1 MEKHN
6 NRRFYSLND
15 FFKDEFK
22 DKVFKV
28 SLDGGFTCPNRDGK
42 VAHGGCIFC
51 SDAGSGEFAGNKRKS
66 ITEQIDEQL
75 EFLKDKVKDKKVIAY
90 FQNFTNTYGDVEYLK
105 KIYYEAL
112 NHPKVLGLAIGTR
125 PDCIEDDI
133 LELLKEINEKY
144 FFWIELGLQTV
155 NDKVAKI
162 INRGYPLST
171 YIETAKKLKDNNI
184 KFVTH
189 MIVGLPTEEREDIL
203 KTASCIV
210 DSGAWGIKIHS
221 LHIIKGTPL
230 ERLYKDSRFK
240 IFTLEEYVDIVVTIL
255 NKLPKEMVVH
265 RITGDGKKDE
275 VIEPKWSLN
284 KRRVLNAIEIE
295 LKRREK
301 IQNLQLED

>member
-22 DKVFKV
+22 DKIFKV

-51 SDAGSGEFAGNKRKS
+51 SDAGSGEFAGNRRKS

-90 FQNFTNTYGDVEYLK
+90 FQNFTNTYGDVDYLRE
-105 KIYYEAL
+105 IYYEAL

-125 PDCIEDDI
+125 PDCIEDDT
-133 LELLKEINEKY
+133 LELLKEINEKH
-144 FFWIELGLQTV
+144 FFWIELGLQTID
-155 NDKVAKI
+155 DKVAKI

-171 YIETAKKLKDNNI
+171 YLETSKKLKDNGI

-203 KTASCIV
+203 NTAKCIV
-210 DSGAWGIKIHS
+210 QSGAWGIKIHS

-230 ERLYKDSRFK
+230 ERLYNDTNFEV
-240 IFTLEEYVDIVVTIL
+240 FTLDEYVDIVVTIL
-255 NKLPKEMVVH
+255 KLLPDKMVVH
-265 RITGDGKKDE
+265 RVTGDGKKDE
-275 VIEPKWSLN
+275 IVEPKWSLN
-284 KRRVLNAIEIE
+284 KRKVLNEIE
-295 LKRREK
+295 KELKKREN
-301 IQNLQLED
+301 I

>member
-22 DKVFKV
+22 DKIFKV

-51 SDAGSGEFAGNKRKS
+51 SDAGSGEFAGNRGKS

-90 FQNFTNTYGDVEYLK
+90 FQNFTNTYGDVDYLRE
-105 KIYYEAL
+105 IYYEAL

-125 PDCIEDDI
+125 PDCIEDDT
-133 LELLKEINEKY
+133 LELLKEINEKH
-144 FFWIELGLQTV
+144 FFWIELGLQTID
-155 NDKVAKI
+155 DKVAKI

-171 YIETAKKLKDNNI
+171 YLETSKKLKDNGI

-203 KTASCIV
+203 NTAKCIV
-210 DSGAWGIKIHS
+210 QSGAWGIKIHS

-230 ERLYKDSRFK
+230 ERLYNDTNFK
-240 IFTLEEYVDIVVTIL
+240 VFTLDEYVDIVVTIL
-255 NKLPKEMVVH
+255 KLLPDKMVVH
-265 RITGDGKKDE
+265 RVTGDGKKDE
-275 VIEPKWSLN
+275 VVEPKWSLN
-284 KRRVLNAIEIE
+284 KRKVLNEIE
-295 LKRREK
+295 KELKKREN
-301 IQNLQLED
+301 I

>member
-22 DKVFKV
+22 DKIFKV

-51 SDAGSGEFAGNKRKS
+51 SDAGSGEFAGNRRKS

-90 FQNFTNTYGDVEYLK
+90 FQNFTNTYGDVEYLRE
-105 KIYYEAL
+105 IYYEAL

-125 PDCIEDDI
+125 PDCIEDNT
-133 LELLKEINEKY
+133 LELLKEINEKH
-144 FFWIELGLQTV
+144 FFWIELGLQTID
-155 NDKVAKI
+155 DKVAKI

-171 YIETAKKLKDNNI
+171 YIGTSKKLKDSGI

-203 KTASCIV
+203 NTAKCIV
-210 DSGAWGIKIHS
+210 QSGAWGIKIHS

-230 ERLYKDSRFK
+230 ERLYNDKKFK
-240 IFTLEEYVDIVVTIL
+240 VFTLDEYVDIVVTIL
-255 NKLPKEMVVH
+255 KLLPDKMVVH
-265 RITGDGKKDE
+265 RVTGDGKKDE
-275 VIEPKWSLN
+275 VVEPKWSLN
-284 KRRVLNAIEIE
+284 KRKVLNEIE
-295 LKRREK
+295 KELKKREN
-301 IQNLQLED
+301 I

>member
-22 DKVFKV
+22 DKIFKV

-51 SDAGSGEFAGNKRKS
+51 SDAGSGEFAGNRRKS

-90 FQNFTNTYGDVEYLK
+90 FQNFTNTYGDVDYLRE
-105 KIYYEAL
+105 IYYEAL

-125 PDCIEDDI
+125 PDCIEDDT
-133 LELLKEINEKY
+133 LELLKEINEKH
-144 FFWIELGLQTV
+144 FFWIELGLQTID
-155 NDKVAKI
+155 DKVAKI

-171 YIETAKKLKDNNI
+171 YLETTKKLKNSGI

-203 KTASCIV
+203 NTAKCIV
-210 DSGAWGIKIHS
+210 QSGAWGIKIHS

-230 ERLYKDSRFK
+230 ERLYNDTKFK
-240 IFTLEEYVDIVVTIL
+240 VFTLDEYVDIVVTIL
-255 NKLPKEMVVH
+255 KLLPDKMVVH
-265 RITGDGKKDE
+265 RVTGDGKKDE
-275 VIEPKWSLN
+275 VVEPKWSLN
-284 KRRVLNAIEIE
+284 KRKVLNEIE
-295 LKRREK
+295 KELKKREN
-301 IQNLQLED
+301 I

>member
-6 NRRFYSLND
+6 NRRFYSLNV

-51 SDAGSGEFAGNKRKS
+51 SDSGSGEFAGNRKKT

-75 EFLKDKVKDKKVIAY
+75 EFLKDKIKDKKVIAY
-90 FQNFTNTYGDVEYLK
+90 FQNFTNTYGDVNYLRE
-105 KIYYEAL
+105 IYYEAL

-125 PDCIEDDI
+125 PDCIEDDV
-133 LELLKEINEKY
+133 LDLLKEINEKY
-144 FFWIELGLQTV
+144 FFWIELGLQTID
-155 NDKVAKI
+155 DKVAKI

-171 YIETAKKLKDNNI
+171 YLKTSKKLSDNNI

-189 MIVGLPTEEREDIL
+189 MIVGLPGEERKDIL
-203 KTASCIV
+203 NTAKCIAE
-210 DSGAWGIKIHS
+210 SGAWGIKIHS

-230 ERLYKDSRFK
+230 EKLYEDKKFK
-240 IFTLEEYVDIVVTIL
+240 IFTLDEYVDIVVTIL
-255 NKLPKEMVVH
+255 KFLPDKMVVH
-265 RITGDGKKDE
+265 RVTGDGKKDE

-284 KRRVLNAIEIE
+284 KRKVLNEIE
-295 LKRREK
+295 KELKKRESV
-301 IQNLQLED
+301 

>member
-22 DKVFKV
+22 DKIFKV

-51 SDAGSGEFAGNKRKS
+51 SDAGSGEFAGNRRKS

-90 FQNFTNTYGDVEYLK
+90 FQNFTNTYGDVDYLRE
-105 KIYYEAL
+105 IYYEAL

-125 PDCIEDDI
+125 PDCIEDDT
-133 LELLKEINEKY
+133 LELLKEINEKH
-144 FFWIELGLQTV
+144 FFWIELGLQTID
-155 NDKVAKI
+155 DKVAKI

-171 YIETAKKLKDNNI
+171 YLETSKKLKDNGI

-203 KTASCIV
+203 NTAKCIV
-210 DSGAWGIKIHS
+210 QSGAWGIKIHS
-221 LHIIKGTPL
+221 LHIIKGTLL
-230 ERLYKDSRFK
+230 ERLYNDTNFK
-240 IFTLEEYVDIVVTIL
+240 VFTLDEYVDIVVTIL
-255 NKLPKEMVVH
+255 KLLPDKMVVH
-265 RITGDGKKDE
+265 RVTGDGKKDE
-275 VIEPKWSLN
+275 VVEPKWSLN
-284 KRRVLNAIEIE
+284 KRKVLNEIE
-295 LKRREK
+295 KELKKREN
-301 IQNLQLED
+301 I

>member
-22 DKVFKV
+22 DKIFKV

-51 SDAGSGEFAGNKRKS
+51 SDAGSGEFAGNRRKS

-90 FQNFTNTYGDVEYLK
+90 FQNFTNTYGDVDYLRE
-105 KIYYEAL
+105 IYYEAL

-125 PDCIEDDI
+125 PDCIEDDT
-133 LELLKEINEKY
+133 LELLKEINEKH
-144 FFWIELGLQTV
+144 FFWIELGLQTID
-155 NDKVAKI
+155 DKVAKI

-171 YIETAKKLKDNNI
+171 YLETSKKLKDNGI

-203 KTASCIV
+203 NTAKCIV
-210 DSGAWGIKIHS
+210 QSGAWGIKIHS

-230 ERLYKDSRFK
+230 ERLYNDTNFK
-240 IFTLEEYVDIVVTIL
+240 VFTLDEYVDIVVTIL
-255 NKLPKEMVVH
+255 KLLPDKMVAH
-265 RITGDGKKDE
+265 RVTGDGKKDE
-275 VIEPKWSLN
+275 VVEPKWSLN
-284 KRRVLNAIEIE
+284 KRKVLNEIE
-295 LKRREK
+295 KELKKREN
-301 IQNLQLED
+301 I

>member
-22 DKVFKV
+22 DKIFKV

-51 SDAGSGEFAGNKRKS
+51 SDAGSGEFAGNRRKS

-90 FQNFTNTYGDVEYLK
+90 FQNFTNTYGDVDYLRE
-105 KIYYEAL
+105 IYYEAL

-125 PDCIEDDI
+125 PDCIEADT
-133 LELLKEINEKY
+133 LELLKEINEKH
-144 FFWIELGLQTV
+144 FFWIELGLQTID
-155 NDKVAKI
+155 DKVAKI

-171 YIETAKKLKDNNI
+171 YLETSKKLKDNDI

-203 KTASCIV
+203 NTAKCIV
-210 DSGAWGIKIHS
+210 QSGAWGIKIHS

-230 ERLYKDSRFK
+230 ERLYNDTNFK
-240 IFTLEEYVDIVVTIL
+240 VFTLDEYVDIVVTIL
-255 NKLPKEMVVH
+255 KLLPDKMVVH
-265 RITGDGKKDE
+265 RVTGDGKKDE
-275 VIEPKWSLN
+275 VVEPKWSLN
-284 KRRVLNAIEIE
+284 KRKVLNEIE
-295 LKRREK
+295 KELKKREN
-301 IQNLQLED
+301 I

>member
-22 DKVFKV
+22 DKIFKV

-51 SDAGSGEFAGNKRKS
+51 SDAGSGEFAGNRRKS

-90 FQNFTNTYGDVEYLK
+90 FQNFTNTYGDVNYLRE
-105 KIYYEAL
+105 IYYEAL

-125 PDCIEDDI
+125 PDCIEDDT
-133 LELLKEINEKY
+133 LELLKEINEKH
-144 FFWIELGLQTV
+144 FFWIELGLQTID
-155 NDKVAKI
+155 DKVAKL

-171 YIETAKKLKDNNI
+171 YLETTKKLKDSGI

-189 MIVGLPTEEREDIL
+189 MIVGLPKEEREDIL
-203 KTASCIV
+203 NTAKCIV
-210 DSGAWGIKIHS
+210 QSGAWGIKIHS
-221 LHIIKGTPL
+221 LHIIKETPL
-230 ERLYKDSRFK
+230 ERLYNDTNFK
-240 IFTLEEYVDIVVTIL
+240 VFTLDEYVDIVVTIL
-255 NKLPKEMVVH
+255 KLLPDKMVVH
-265 RITGDGKKDE
+265 RVTGDGKKDE
-275 VIEPKWSLN
+275 VVEPKWSLN
-284 KRRVLNAIEIE
+284 KRKVLNEIE
-295 LKRREK
+295 KELKKREN
-301 IQNLQLED
+301 I

>member
-22 DKVFKV
+22 DKIFKV

-51 SDAGSGEFAGNKRKS
+51 SDAGSGEFAGNRRKS

-90 FQNFTNTYGDVEYLK
+90 FQNFTNTYGDVDYLRE
-105 KIYYEAL
+105 IYYEAL

-125 PDCIEDDI
+125 PDCIEDDT
-133 LELLKEINEKY
+133 LELLKEINEKH
-144 FFWIELGLQTV
+144 FFWIELGLQTID
-155 NDKVAKI
+155 DKVAKI

-171 YIETAKKLKDNNI
+171 YLETSKKLKDSGI

-203 KTASCIV
+203 NTARCIV
-210 DSGAWGIKIHS
+210 QSGAWGIKIHS

-230 ERLYKDSRFK
+230 ERLYNDTKFK
-240 IFTLEEYVDIVVTIL
+240 VFTLDEYVDIVVTIL
-255 NKLPKEMVVH
+255 KLLPDKMVVH
-265 RITGDGKKDE
+265 RVTGDGKKDE
-275 VIEPKWSLN
+275 VVEPKWSLN
-284 KRRVLNAIEIE
+284 KRKVLNEIE
-295 LKRREK
+295 KELKKREN
-301 IQNLQLED
+301 I

>member
-22 DKVFKV
+22 DKIFKV

-51 SDAGSGEFAGNKRKS
+51 SDAGSGEFAGNRRKS
-66 ITEQIDEQL
+66 IAEQIDDQL

-90 FQNFTNTYGDVEYLK
+90 FQNFTNTYGDVEYLRE
-105 KIYYEAL
+105 IYYEAL

-125 PDCIEDDI
+125 PDCIEDDT
-133 LELLKEINEKY
+133 LELLKEINEKH
-144 FFWIELGLQTV
+144 FFWIELGLQTID
-155 NDKVAKI
+155 DKVAKI

-171 YIETAKKLKDNNI
+171 YIETSKKLKDSGI

-203 KTASCIV
+203 NTAKCIV
-210 DSGAWGIKIHS
+210 QSGAWGIKIHS

-230 ERLYKDSRFK
+230 ERLYNDKKFK
-240 IFTLEEYVDIVVTIL
+240 VFTLDEYVDIVVTIL
-255 NKLPKEMVVH
+255 KLLPDKMVVH
-265 RITGDGKKDE
+265 RVTGDGKKDE
-275 VIEPKWSLN
+275 VVEPKWSLN
-284 KRRVLNAIEIE
+284 KRKVLNEIE
-295 LKRREK
+295 KELKKREN
-301 IQNLQLED
+301 I

>member
-22 DKVFKV
+22 DKIFKV

-51 SDAGSGEFAGNKRKS
+51 SDAGSGEFAGNRRKS

-90 FQNFTNTYGDVEYLK
+90 FQNFTNTYGDVNYLRE
-105 KIYYEAL
+105 IYYEAL

-125 PDCIEDDI
+125 PDCIEDDT
-133 LELLKEINEKY
+133 LELLKEINEKH
-144 FFWIELGLQTV
+144 FFWIELGLQTID
-155 NDKVAKI
+155 DKVAKL

-171 YIETAKKLKDNNI
+171 YIETTKKLKDSGI

-189 MIVGLPTEEREDIL
+189 MIVGLPGEEREDIL
-203 KTASCIV
+203 NTAKCIV
-210 DSGAWGIKIHS
+210 QSGAWGIKIHS

-230 ERLYKDSRFK
+230 ERLYKDTNFK
-240 IFTLEEYVDIVVTIL
+240 VFTLDEYVDIVVTIL
-255 NKLPKEMVVH
+255 KFLPEKMVVH
-265 RITGDGKKDE
+265 RVTGDGKKDE
-275 VIEPKWSLN
+275 VVEPKWSLN
-284 KRRVLNAIEIE
+284 KRKVLNEIE
-295 LKRREK
+295 KELKKRE
-301 IQNLQLED
+301 NA

>member
-22 DKVFKV
+22 DKIFKV

-51 SDAGSGEFAGNKRKS
+51 SDAGSGEFAGNRRKS

-90 FQNFTNTYGDVEYLK
+90 FQNFTNTYGDVEYLRE
-105 KIYYEAL
+105 IYYEAL

-125 PDCIEDDI
+125 PDCIEDNT
-133 LELLKEINEKY
+133 LELLKEINEKH
-144 FFWIELGLQTV
+144 FFWIELGLQTID
-155 NDKVAKI
+155 DKVAKI

-171 YIETAKKLKDNNI
+171 YIETSKKLKDSGI

-203 KTASCIV
+203 NTAKCIV
-210 DSGAWGIKIHS
+210 QSDAWGIKIHS

-230 ERLYKDSRFK
+230 ERLYNDKKFK
-240 IFTLEEYVDIVVTIL
+240 VFTLDEYVDIVVTIL
-255 NKLPKEMVVH
+255 KLLPDKMVVH
-265 RITGDGKKDE
+265 RVTGDGKKDE
-275 VIEPKWSLN
+275 VVEPKWSLN
-284 KRRVLNAIEIE
+284 KRKVLNEIE
-295 LKRREK
+295 KELKKREN
-301 IQNLQLED
+301 I

>member
-22 DKVFKV
+22 DKIFKV

-51 SDAGSGEFAGNKRKS
+51 SDSGSGEFTGNRKKT

-75 EFLKDKVKDKKVIAY
+75 EFLKDKIKDKKVIAY
-90 FQNFTNTYGDVEYLK
+90 FQNFTNTYGDVNYLRE
-105 KIYYEAL
+105 IYYEAL

-125 PDCIEDDI
+125 PDCIEDDV
-133 LELLKEINEKY
+133 LDLLKEINEKY
-144 FFWIELGLQTV
+144 FFWVELGLQTID
-155 NDKVAKI
+155 DKVAKI

-171 YIETAKKLKDNNI
+171 YLKTSKKLSDNNI

-189 MIVGLPTEEREDIL
+189 MIVGLPGEERKDIL
-203 KTASCIV
+203 NTAKCIAE
-210 DSGAWGIKIHS
+210 SGAWGIKIHS

-230 ERLYKDSRFK
+230 EKLYEDKKFK
-240 IFTLEEYVDIVVTIL
+240 IFTLDEYVDIVVTIL
-255 NKLPKEMVVH
+255 KFLPDKMVVH
-265 RITGDGKKDE
+265 RVTGDGKKDE

-284 KRRVLNAIEIE
+284 KRKVLNEIE
-295 LKRREK
+295 KELKKRESV
-301 IQNLQLED
+301 

>member
-22 DKVFKV
+22 DKIFKV

-42 VAHGGCIFC
+42 VANGGCIFC
-51 SDAGSGEFAGNKRKS
+51 SDAGSGEFAGNRRKS

-90 FQNFTNTYGDVEYLK
+90 FQNFTNTYGDVDYLRE
-105 KIYYEAL
+105 IYYEAL

-125 PDCIEDDI
+125 PDCIEDDT
-133 LELLKEINEKY
+133 LELLKEINEKH
-144 FFWIELGLQTV
+144 FFWIELGLQTID
-155 NDKVAKI
+155 DKVAKI

-171 YIETAKKLKDNNI
+171 YLETSKKLKESGI

-203 KTASCIV
+203 NTAKCIV
-210 DSGAWGIKIHS
+210 QSGAWGIKIHS

-230 ERLYKDSRFK
+230 ERLYNDTNFK
-240 IFTLEEYVDIVVTIL
+240 VFTLDEYVDIVVTVL
-255 NKLPKEMVVH
+255 KLLPDKMVVH
-265 RITGDGKKDE
+265 RVTGDGKKDE
-275 VIEPKWSLN
+275 VVEPKWSLN
-284 KRRVLNAIEIE
+284 KRKVLNEIE
-295 LKRREK
+295 KELKKREN
-301 IQNLQLED
+301 I

>member
-22 DKVFKV
+22 DKIFKV

-51 SDAGSGEFAGNKRKS
+51 SDAGSGEFAGNRRKS

-90 FQNFTNTYGDVEYLK
+90 FQNFTNTYGDVEYLRE
-105 KIYYEAL
+105 IYYEAL

-125 PDCIEDDI
+125 PDCIENDT
-133 LELLKEINEKY
+133 LELLKEINEKH
-144 FFWIELGLQTV
+144 FFWIELGLQTID
-155 NDKVAKI
+155 DKVAKI

-171 YIETAKKLKDNNI
+171 YIETSKKLKDSGI

-203 KTASCIV
+203 NTAKCIV
-210 DSGAWGIKIHS
+210 QSGAWGIKIHS

-230 ERLYKDSRFK
+230 ERLYNDKKFK
-240 IFTLEEYVDIVVTIL
+240 VFTLDEYVDIVVTIL
-255 NKLPKEMVVH
+255 KLLPDKMVVH
-265 RITGDGKKDE
+265 RVTGDGKKDE
-275 VIEPKWSLN
+275 VVEPKWSLN
-284 KRRVLNAIEIE
+284 KRKVLNEIE
-295 LKRREK
+295 KELKKREN
-301 IQNLQLED
+301 I

>member
-22 DKVFKV
+22 DKIFKV

-51 SDAGSGEFAGNKRKS
+51 SDAGSGEFAGNRRKS

-90 FQNFTNTYGDVEYLK
+90 FQNFTNTYGDVDYLRE
-105 KIYYEAL
+105 IYYEAL

-125 PDCIEDDI
+125 PDCIEADT
-133 LELLKEINEKY
+133 LELLKEINEKH
-144 FFWIELGLQTV
+144 FFWIELGLQTID
-155 NDKVAKI
+155 DKVAKI

-171 YIETAKKLKDNNI
+171 YLETSKKLKDNDI

-203 KTASCIV
+203 NTARCIV
-210 DSGAWGIKIHS
+210 QSGAWGIKIHS

-230 ERLYKDSRFK
+230 ERLYNDTNFK
-240 IFTLEEYVDIVVTIL
+240 VFTLDEYVDIVVTIL
-255 NKLPKEMVVH
+255 KLLPDKMVVH
-265 RITGDGKKDE
+265 RVTGDGKKDE
-275 VIEPKWSLN
+275 VVEPKWSLN
-284 KRRVLNAIEIE
+284 KRKVLNEIE
-295 LKRREK
+295 KELKKREN
-301 IQNLQLED
+301 I

>member
-22 DKVFKV
+22 DKIFKV

-51 SDAGSGEFAGNKRKS
+51 SDAGSGEFAGNRRKS

-90 FQNFTNTYGDVEYLK
+90 FQNFTNTYGDVDYLRE
-105 KIYYEAL
+105 IYYEAL

-125 PDCIEDDI
+125 PDCIEDDT
-133 LELLKEINEKY
+133 LELLKEIKEKH
-144 FFWIELGLQTV
+144 FFWIELGLQTID
-155 NDKVAKI
+155 DKVAKI

-171 YIETAKKLKDNNI
+171 YLETSKKLKESGI

-203 KTASCIV
+203 NTARCIV
-210 DSGAWGIKIHS
+210 QSGAWGIKIHS

-230 ERLYKDSRFK
+230 ERLYNDTNFK
-240 IFTLEEYVDIVVTIL
+240 VFTLDEYVDIVVTIL
-255 NKLPKEMVVH
+255 KLLPDKMVVH
-265 RITGDGKKDE
+265 RVTGDGKKDE
-275 VIEPKWSLN
+275 VVEPKWSLN
-284 KRRVLNAIEIE
+284 KRKVLNEIE
-295 LKRREK
+295 KELKKREN
-301 IQNLQLED
+301 I

>member
-22 DKVFKV
+22 DKIFKV

-51 SDAGSGEFAGNKRKS
+51 SDAGSGEFAGNRRKS

-90 FQNFTNTYGDVEYLK
+90 FQNFTNTYGDVDYLRE
-105 KIYYEAL
+105 IYYEAL

-125 PDCIEDDI
+125 PDCIEADT
-133 LELLKEINEKY
+133 LELLKEINEKH
-144 FFWIELGLQTV
+144 FFWIELGLQTID
-155 NDKVAKI
+155 DKVAKI

-171 YIETAKKLKDNNI
+171 YLETSKKLKDNDI

-203 KTASCIV
+203 NTARCIV
-210 DSGAWGIKIHS
+210 QSGAWGIKIHS

-230 ERLYKDSRFK
+230 ERLYNDTNFK
-240 IFTLEEYVDIVVTIL
+240 AFTLDEYVDIVVTIL
-255 NKLPKEMVVH
+255 KLLPDKMVVH
-265 RITGDGKKDE
+265 RVTGDGKKDE
-275 VIEPKWSLN
+275 VVEPKWSLN
-284 KRRVLNAIEIE
+284 KRKVLNEIE
-295 LKRREK
+295 KELKKREN
-301 IQNLQLED
+301 I

>member
-22 DKVFKV
+22 DKIFKV

-51 SDAGSGEFAGNKRKS
+51 SDAGSGEFAGNRRKS

-90 FQNFTNTYGDVEYLK
+90 FQNFTNTYGDVDYLRE
-105 KIYYEAL
+105 IYYEAL

-125 PDCIEDDI
+125 PDCIEDDT
-133 LELLKEINEKY
+133 LELLKEINEKH
-144 FFWIELGLQTV
+144 FFWIELGLQTID
-155 NDKVAKI
+155 DKVAKI

-171 YIETAKKLKDNNI
+171 YLETSKKLKESGI

-203 KTASCIV
+203 NTAKCIV
-210 DSGAWGIKIHS
+210 QSGAWGIKIHS

-230 ERLYKDSRFK
+230 ERLYNDTNFK
-240 IFTLEEYVDIVVTIL
+240 VFTLDEYVDIVVTIL
-255 NKLPKEMVVH
+255 KLLPDKMVVH
-265 RITGDGKKDE
+265 RVTGDGKKDE
-275 VIEPKWSLN
+275 VVEPKWSLN
-284 KRRVLNAIEIE
+284 KRKVLNEIE
-295 LKRREK
+295 KELKKREN
-301 IQNLQLED
+301 I

>member
-22 DKVFKV
+22 DKIFKV

-51 SDAGSGEFAGNKRKS
+51 SDAGSGEFAGNRRKS

-90 FQNFTNTYGDVEYLK
+90 FQNFTNTYGDVDYLRE
-105 KIYYEAL
+105 IYYEAL

-125 PDCIEDDI
+125 PDCIEGDT
-133 LELLKEINEKY
+133 LELLKEINEKH
-144 FFWIELGLQTV
+144 FFWIELGLQTID
-155 NDKVAKI
+155 DKVAKI

-171 YIETAKKLKDNNI
+171 YLETSKKLKDNGI

-203 KTASCIV
+203 NTAKCIV
-210 DSGAWGIKIHS
+210 QSGAWGIKIHS

-230 ERLYKDSRFK
+230 ERLYNDTNFK
-240 IFTLEEYVDIVVTIL
+240 VFTLDEYVDIVVTIL
-255 NKLPKEMVVH
+255 KLLPDKMVVH
-265 RITGDGKKDE
+265 RVTGDGKKDE
-275 VIEPKWSLN
+275 VVEPKWSLN
-284 KRRVLNAIEIE
+284 KRKVLNEIE
-295 LKRREK
+295 KELKKREN
-301 IQNLQLED
+301 I

>member
-22 DKVFKV
+22 DKIFKV

-51 SDAGSGEFAGNKRKS
+51 SDAGSGEFAGNRRKS

-90 FQNFTNTYGDVEYLK
+90 FQNFTNTYGDVEYLRE
-105 KIYYEAL
+105 IYYEAL

-125 PDCIEDDI
+125 PDCIEDDT
-133 LELLKEINEKY
+133 LELLKEINEKH
-144 FFWIELGLQTV
+144 FFWIELGLQTID
-155 NDKVAKI
+155 DKVAKI

-171 YIETAKKLKDNNI
+171 YIETSKKLKDSGI

-203 KTASCIV
+203 NTAKCIV
-210 DSGAWGIKIHS
+210 QSGAWGIKIHS

-230 ERLYKDSRFK
+230 ERLYNETNFK
-240 IFTLEEYVDIVVTIL
+240 VFTLDEYVDIVVTIL
-255 NKLPKEMVVH
+255 KLLPNKIVVH
-265 RITGDGKKDE
+265 RVTGDGKKDE
-275 VIEPKWSLN
+275 VVEPKWSLN
-284 KRRVLNAIEIE
+284 KRKVLNEIE
-295 LKRREK
+295 KELKKREN
-301 IQNLQLED
+301 I

>member
-51 SDAGSGEFAGNKRKS
+51 SDSGSGEFAGNRKKT

-75 EFLKDKVKDKKVIAY
+75 EFLKDKIKDKKVIAY
-90 FQNFTNTYGDVEYLK
+90 FQNFTNTYGDVNYLRE
-105 KIYYEAL
+105 IYYEAL
-112 NHPKVLGLAIGTR
+112 NHPKVLGLEIGTR
-125 PDCIEDDI
+125 PDCIEDDV
-133 LELLKEINEKY
+133 LDLLKEINEKY
-144 FFWIELGLQTV
+144 FFWIELGLQTID
-155 NDKVAKI
+155 DKVAKI

-171 YIETAKKLKDNNI
+171 YLKTSKKLSDNNI

-189 MIVGLPTEEREDIL
+189 MIVGLPGEERKDIL
-203 KTASCIV
+203 NTAKCIAE
-210 DSGAWGIKIHS
+210 SGAWGIKIHS

-230 ERLYKDSRFK
+230 EKLYEDKKFK
-240 IFTLEEYVDIVVTIL
+240 IFTLDEYVDIVVTIL
-255 NKLPKEMVVH
+255 KFLPDKMVVH
-265 RITGDGKKDE
+265 RVTGDGKKDE

-284 KRRVLNAIEIE
+284 KRKVLNEIE
-295 LKRREK
+295 KELKKRESV
-301 IQNLQLED
+301 

>member
-15 FFKDEFK
+15 FFKDKFK
-22 DKVFKV
+22 DKIFKV

-51 SDAGSGEFAGNKRKS
+51 SDAGSGEFAGNRRKS
-66 ITEQIDEQL
+66 IIEQIDEQL

-90 FQNFTNTYGDVEYLK
+90 FQNFTNTYGDVEYLRE
-105 KIYYEAL
+105 IYYEAL

-125 PDCIEDDI
+125 PDCIEDDT
-133 LELLKEINEKY
+133 LELLKEINEKH
-144 FFWIELGLQTV
+144 FFWIELGLQTID
-155 NDKVAKI
+155 DKVAKI

-171 YIETAKKLKDNNI
+171 YIETSKKLKDSGI

-203 KTASCIV
+203 NTAKCIV
-210 DSGAWGIKIHS
+210 QSGAWGIKIHS

-230 ERLYKDSRFK
+230 ERLYNDKKFK
-240 IFTLEEYVDIVVTIL
+240 VFTLDEYVDIVVTIL
-255 NKLPKEMVVH
+255 KLLPDKMVVH
-265 RITGDGKKDE
+265 RVTGDGKKDE
-275 VIEPKWSLN
+275 VVEPKWSLN
-284 KRRVLNAIEIE
+284 KRKVLNEIE
-295 LKRREK
+295 KELKKREN
-301 IQNLQLED
+301 I

>member
-22 DKVFKV
+22 DKIFKV

-51 SDAGSGEFAGNKRKS
+51 SDAGSGEFAGNRRKS

-90 FQNFTNTYGDVEYLK
+90 FQNFTNTYGDVEYLRE
-105 KIYYEAL
+105 IYYETL

-125 PDCIEDDI
+125 PDCIEDDT
-133 LELLKEINEKY
+133 LELLKEINEKH
-144 FFWIELGLQTV
+144 FFWIELGLQTID
-155 NDKVAKI
+155 DKVAKI

-171 YIETAKKLKDNNI
+171 YIETSKKLKDSGI

-203 KTASCIV
+203 NTAKCIV
-210 DSGAWGIKIHS
+210 QSGAWGIKIHS

-230 ERLYKDSRFK
+230 ERLYNDKKFK
-240 IFTLEEYVDIVVTIL
+240 VFTLDEYVDIVVTIL
-255 NKLPKEMVVH
+255 KLLPDKMVVH
-265 RITGDGKKDE
+265 RVTGDGKKDE
-275 VIEPKWSLN
+275 VVEPKWSLN
-284 KRRVLNAIEIE
+284 KRKVLNEIE
-295 LKRREK
+295 KELKKREN
-301 IQNLQLED
+301 I

>member
-22 DKVFKV
+22 DKIFKV

-51 SDAGSGEFAGNKRKS
+51 SDAGSGEFAGNRRKS

-90 FQNFTNTYGDVEYLK
+90 FQNFTNTYGDVEYLRE
-105 KIYYEAL
+105 IYYEAL

-125 PDCIEDDI
+125 PDCIEDDT
-133 LELLKEINEKY
+133 LELLKEINEKH
-144 FFWIELGLQTV
+144 FFWIELGLQTID
-155 NDKVAKI
+155 DKVAKI

-171 YIETAKKLKDNNI
+171 YIETSKKLKDSGI

-203 KTASCIV
+203 NTAKCIV
-210 DSGAWGIKIHS
+210 QSGAWGIKIHS

-230 ERLYKDSRFK
+230 ERLYNDKKFK
-240 IFTLEEYVDIVVTIL
+240 VFTLDEYVDIVVTIL
-255 NKLPKEMVVH
+255 KLLPDKMVVH
-265 RITGDGKKDE
+265 RVTGDGKKDE
-275 VIEPKWSLN
+275 VVEPKWSLN
-284 KRRVLNAIEIE
+284 KRKVLNEIE
-295 LKRREK
+295 KEPKKREN
-301 IQNLQLED
+301 I

>member
-22 DKVFKV
+22 DKIFKV

-51 SDAGSGEFAGNKRKS
+51 SDAGSGEFAGNRRKS

-90 FQNFTNTYGDVEYLK
+90 FQNFTNTYGDVDYLRE
-105 KIYYEAL
+105 IYYEAL

-125 PDCIEDDI
+125 PDCIEDDT
-133 LELLKEINEKY
+133 LELLKEINEKH
-144 FFWIELGLQTV
+144 FFWIELGLQTID
-155 NDKVAKI
+155 DKVAKI

-171 YIETAKKLKDNNI
+171 YLETSKKLKDNGI

-203 KTASCIV
+203 NTARCIV
-210 DSGAWGIKIHS
+210 QSGAWGIKIHS

-230 ERLYKDSRFK
+230 ERLYNDTNFK
-240 IFTLEEYVDIVVTIL
+240 VFTLDEYVDIVVTIL
-255 NKLPKEMVVH
+255 KLLPDKMVVH
-265 RITGDGKKDE
+265 RVTGDGKKDE
-275 VIEPKWSLN
+275 VVEPKWSLN
-284 KRRVLNAIEIE
+284 KRKVLNEIE
-295 LKRREK
+295 KELKKREN
-301 IQNLQLED
+301 I

>member
-22 DKVFKV
+22 DKIFKV

-42 VAHGGCIFC
+42 VAYGGCIFC
-51 SDAGSGEFAGNKRKS
+51 SDAGSGEFAGNRRKS

-90 FQNFTNTYGDVEYLK
+90 FQNFTNTYGDVEYLRE
-105 KIYYEAL
+105 IYYEAL

-125 PDCIEDDI
+125 PDCIEDDT
-133 LELLKEINEKY
+133 LELLKEINEKH
-144 FFWIELGLQTV
+144 FFWIELGLQTID
-155 NDKVAKI
+155 DKVAKI

-171 YIETAKKLKDNNI
+171 YIETSKKLKDSGI

-203 KTASCIV
+203 NTAKCIV
-210 DSGAWGIKIHS
+210 QSGAWGIKIHS

-230 ERLYKDSRFK
+230 ERLYNDKKFK
-240 IFTLEEYVDIVVTIL
+240 VFTLDEYVDIVVTIL
-255 NKLPKEMVVH
+255 KLLPDKMVVH
-265 RITGDGKKDE
+265 RVTGDGKKDE
-275 VIEPKWSLN
+275 VVEPKWSLN
-284 KRRVLNAIEIE
+284 KRKVLNEIE
-295 LKRREK
+295 KELKKREN
-301 IQNLQLED
+301 I

>member
-1 MEKHN
+1 MEKQN

-22 DKVFKV
+22 DKIFKV

-51 SDAGSGEFAGNKRKS
+51 SDAGSGEFAGNRRKS

-90 FQNFTNTYGDVEYLK
+90 FQNFTNTYGDVEYLRE
-105 KIYYEAL
+105 IYYEAL

-125 PDCIEDDI
+125 PDCIEDDT
-133 LELLKEINEKY
+133 LELLKEINEKH
-144 FFWIELGLQTV
+144 FFWIELGLQTID
-155 NDKVAKI
+155 DKVAKI

-171 YIETAKKLKDNNI
+171 YIETSKKLKDSGI

-203 KTASCIV
+203 NTAKCIV
-210 DSGAWGIKIHS
+210 QSGAWGIKIHS

-230 ERLYKDSRFK
+230 ERLYNDKKFK
-240 IFTLEEYVDIVVTIL
+240 VFTLDEYVDIVVTIL
-255 NKLPKEMVVH
+255 KLLPDKMVVH
-265 RITGDGKKDE
+265 RVTGDGKKDE
-275 VIEPKWSLN
+275 VVEPKWSLN
-284 KRRVLNAIEIE
+284 KRKVLNEIE
-295 LKRREK
+295 KELKKREN
-301 IQNLQLED
+301 I

>member
-22 DKVFKV
+22 DKIFKV

-51 SDAGSGEFAGNKRKS
+51 SDAGSGEFAGNRRKS

-90 FQNFTNTYGDVEYLK
+90 FQNFTNTYGDVEYLRE
-105 KIYYEAL
+105 IYYEAL

-125 PDCIEDDI
+125 PDCIEDDT

-144 FFWIELGLQTV
+144 FFWIELGLQTID
-155 NDKVAKI
+155 DKVAKI

-171 YIETAKKLKDNNI
+171 YIETSKKLKDSGI

-203 KTASCIV
+203 NTAKCIV
-210 DSGAWGIKIHS
+210 QSGAWGIKIHS

-230 ERLYKDSRFK
+230 ERLYNDKKFK
-240 IFTLEEYVDIVVTIL
+240 VFTLDEYVDIVVTIL
-255 NKLPKEMVVH
+255 KLLPDKMVVH
-265 RITGDGKKDE
+265 RVTGDGKKDE
-275 VIEPKWSLN
+275 VVEPKWSLN
-284 KRRVLNAIEIE
+284 KRKVLNEIE
-295 LKRREK
+295 KELKKREN
-301 IQNLQLED
+301 I

>member
-22 DKVFKV
+22 DKIFKV

-51 SDAGSGEFAGNKRKS
+51 SDAGSGEFAGNRRKS

-90 FQNFTNTYGDVEYLK
+90 FQNFTNTYGDVEYLRE
-105 KIYYEAL
+105 IYYEAL

-125 PDCIEDDI
+125 PDCIEDNT
-133 LELLKEINEKY
+133 LELLKEINEKH
-144 FFWIELGLQTV
+144 FFWIELGLQTID
-155 NDKVAKI
+155 DKVAKI

-171 YIETAKKLKDNNI
+171 YIETSKKLKDSGI

-203 KTASCIV
+203 NTAKCIV
-210 DSGAWGIKIHS
+210 QSGAWGIKIHS

-230 ERLYKDSRFK
+230 ERLYNETNFK
-240 IFTLEEYVDIVVTIL
+240 VFTLDEYVDIVVTIL
-255 NKLPKEMVVH
+255 KLLPNKIVVH
-265 RITGDGKKDE
+265 RVTGDGKKDE
-275 VIEPKWSLN
+275 VVEPRWSLN
-284 KRRVLNAIEIE
+284 KRKVLNEIE
-295 LKRREK
+295 KELKKREN
-301 IQNLQLED
+301 I